1 MIKFRS
7 VVFATCWLAATA
19 CFAQDIDTASLDAL
33 HWRMIGSFRAGRVS
47 AVAGVPDNPNVY
59 YFGTPGGG
67 IWKTTDAGHVW
78 SPIFDKQRIAS
89 IGSLAVAPSN
99 SKIIYAGT
107 GEQTPGNGVYKSLD
121 EGNTWTHA
129 GLEDTRFIQAVYVDP
144 HNSDVIV
151 AGANSIGVYV
161 FSRPNPTHTFTT
173 SRGVFKSEDGGK
185 TWRQTLRNDDTAGVF
200 DLTVDPDNWRVQYA
214 SLYIPASGPPPTPGK
229 PGGKEANSLIYK
241 SVDGGS
247 TWQLLQSKG
256 LPDNARGRLGIV
268 VAGGTKGRRI
278 YAVMEQGF
286 FRSDDAG
293 ATWTQSTKDPRIL
306 GNSYFSRAFVDT
318 KNPDILYVAQ
328 TSLYRSTDG
337 GHTFEAYVGAPSGDD
352 FHVLWIDPNN
362 PSRLLLGVDQGAII
376 SVDAGKTWSS
386 WYNQPTGQYYHII
399 TDQAFPYRT
408 YAAQQD
414 SGTQSVPSRSDN
426 GEITLSDNISIGGFE
441 FCFIAPDPLHPDWI
455 YSGGWYG
462 TVVRYDRKTGQ
473 TATVFEKGD
482 KYRVAQMPPL
492 FFAPHDPHTLY
503 FGTQYVLK
511 TTDQGESWQPISP
524 DLTEEGKKAP
534 QENLPEVAGKNDKT
548 DTDKKADNDKKIDKD
563 KKVDKDKDKDKA
575 EADEENPDR
584 PRPASI
590 NALSASTID
599 PGVMW
604 AATTNRIVQLTRD
617 GGSHWQ
623 KVTPPGISAPNEI
636 FYVEPSH
643 HDAATAYVSVGSS
656 RQAVPPQIFRT
667 HDYGASWQS
676 IITGLP
682 ASEGVRVVREDPVR
696 KGLLYA
702 GTDSTVFLSY
712 DDGDHWHPLT
722 LDLPATPV
730 TDMEVHGDDLVIST
744 YGRSLWILDNITP
757 IRQLNPEVLNS
768 TVHLFVPAPA
778 LRVRWDTNQ
787 DTPLPIET
795 PSGKNPPDGTAID
808 YYLKSA
814 SADGATI
821 TIKDAAGNVIRKFTG
836 TPHEPKLPLPNVPE
850 YWFSTPQPV
859 DGASGLHRFIWNLRY
874 DAPNVLPAGY
884 YGPIL
889 QYTEYTL
896 ADHAIPHETPRQQ
909 PEGPLVV
916 PGTYTI
922 ELTAGGQTVQ
932 QQVTVTLDPRVHA
945 TQADLEAQLAVAR
958 RLLSGIKLSYDE
970 YQAQAVLA
978 SALEEAKKGK
988 TIDTAELEKKIKAV
1002 TEGSKTAPGL
1012 GPVNRDLTRLLD
1024 SVEAADQHPTEPQI
1038 QAVNQ
1043 VCDALVKVTA
1053 LWKAL
1058 NDELQKQNPLNLP
1071 VASAPPSTGCTQ

>member
-1 MIKFRS
+1 
-7 VVFATCWLAATA
+7 
-19 CFAQDIDTASLDAL
+19 
-33 HWRMIGSFRAGRVS
+33 MIGSFRAGRVS

-59 YFGTPGGG
+59 FFGTPGGG

-99 SKIIYAGT
+99 TKTIYAGT
-107 GEQTPGNGVYKSLD
+107 GEQTPGNGVYKSVD
-121 EGNTWTHA
+121 EGNTWTHV

-144 HNSDVIV
+144 HNPDVLV

-161 FSRPNPTHTFTT
+161 FSRPNPTRTFTT
-173 SRGVFKSEDGGK
+173 PRGVFKSEDGGK
-185 TWRQTLRNDDTAGVF
+185 SWRQTLKNDDTAGVF
-200 DLTVDPDNWRVQYA
+200 DLTVDPDNWRIQYA
-214 SLYIPASGPPPTPGK
+214 SLYVPASGPPPVPGK
-229 PGGKEANSLIYK
+229 PEGKEANSLIYK

-256 LPDNARGRLGIV
+256 LPEKDRGRLGIV
-268 VAGGTKGRRI
+268 VAGNTKGRRL
-278 YAVMEQGF
+278 YAIMEQGF

-306 GNSYFSRAFVDT
+306 GSAYFSRLFVDT
-318 KNPDILYVAQ
+318 KNPDILYAAQ

-337 GHTFEAYVGAPSGDD
+337 GRTFEAYVGAPSGDD

-376 SVDAGKTWSS
+376 SVDAGKSWSS
-386 WYNQPTGQYYHII
+386 WYNQPTGQFYHVI
-399 TDQAFPYRT
+399 TDHEFPYRT

-426 GEITLSDNISIGGFE
+426 GEITLSDNISVGGFE

-473 TATVFEKGD
+473 TATIFEKGD
-482 KYRVAQMPPL
+482 KYRVSQMPPL
-492 FFAPHDPHTLY
+492 FFAPHDPHTFY

-511 TTDQGESWQPISP
+511 TTDEGESWQPISP
-524 DLTEEGKKAP
+524 DLTEEDKKVP
-534 QENLPEVAGKNDKT
+534 QKNLPAVAGKNDKV
-548 DTDKKADNDKKIDKD
+548 DNDKKADNDKKVDKD
-563 KKVDKDKDKDKA
+563 KKTDKDKDKKEEA
-575 EADEENPDR
+575 EEADLDR

-590 NALSASTID
+590 DALSASTID
-599 PGVMW
+599 PSIMW

-617 GGSHWQ
+617 GGAHWR
-623 KVTPPGISAPNEI
+623 KVTPPGIVAPTEI

-643 HDAATAYVSVGSS
+643 HDAATAYLSVGSS

-667 HDYGASWQS
+667 HDYGATWQS

-682 ASEGVRVVREDPVR
+682 VTEGVRVVREDPVR
-696 KGLLYA
+696 SGLLYA

-730 TDMEVHGDDLVIST
+730 TDMEVHDDDLVIST

-768 TVHLFVPAPA
+768 AAHLFVPAPA

-795 PSGKNPPDGTAID
+795 PSGKNPPDGIAID
-808 YYLKSA
+808 YFLKSA

-821 TIKDAAGNVIRKFTG
+821 TIKDAYGNVVRKFTG
-836 TPHEPKLPLPNVPE
+836 TPLEPNLPLPNVPE

-859 DGASGLHRFIWNLRY
+859 DATNGLHRFIWNLRY
-874 DAPNVLPAGY
+874 EAPRVLPAGY

-922 ELTAGGQTVQ
+922 ELTAAGQTIQ
-932 QQVTVTLDPRVHA
+932 QQVTVQLDPRVHA
-945 TQADLEAQLAVAR
+945 TQAELESQLAVAR
-958 RLLSGIKLSYDE
+958 RLLSGIKISYDE
-970 YQAQAVLA
+970 YQDEAALA
-978 SALEEAKKGK
+978 AALEAAKKGK
-988 TIDTAELEKKIKAV
+988 TIDTAELEKRLKAV
-1002 TEGSKTAPGL
+1002 TEGSRTAPGL

-1024 SVEAADQHPTEPQI
+1024 SVEAADQRPTEPQI
-1038 QAVNQ
+1038 QAVDQ
-1043 VCDALVKVTA
+1043 VCDALVKVNA
-1053 LWKAL
+1053 LWKSL
-1058 NDELQKQNPLNLP
+1058 NEDLQKQNPLSLP
-1071 VASAPPSTGCTQ
+1071 IATAPSSGCTQ

>member
-7 VVFATCWLAATA
+7 VLFAACCVAATA
-19 CFAQDIDTASLDAL
+19 CFAQDVDTASLDAL

-59 YFGTPGGG
+59 FFGTPGGG

-99 SKIIYAGT
+99 TKTIYAGT
-107 GEQTPGNGVYKSLD
+107 GEQTPGNGVYKSVD
-121 EGNTWTHA
+121 EGNTWTHV

-144 HNSDVIV
+144 HNPDVLV

-161 FSRPNPTHTFTT
+161 FSRPNPTRTFTT
-173 SRGVFKSEDGGK
+173 PRGVFKSEDGGK
-185 TWRQTLRNDDTAGVF
+185 SWRQTLKNDDTAGVF
-200 DLTVDPDNWRVQYA
+200 DLTVDPDNWRIQYA
-214 SLYIPASGPPPTPGK
+214 SLYVPASGPPPVPGK
-229 PGGKEANSLIYK
+229 PEGKEANSLIYK

-256 LPDNARGRLGIV
+256 LPEKDRGRLGIV
-268 VAGGTKGRRI
+268 VAGNTKGRRL
-278 YAVMEQGF
+278 YAIMEQGF

-306 GNSYFSRAFVDT
+306 GSAYFSRLFVDT
-318 KNPDILYVAQ
+318 KNPDILYAAQ

-337 GHTFEAYVGAPSGDD
+337 GRTFEAYVGAPSGDD

-376 SVDAGKTWSS
+376 SVDAGKSWSS
-386 WYNQPTGQYYHII
+386 WYNQPTGQFYHVI
-399 TDQAFPYRT
+399 TDHEFPYRT

-426 GEITLSDNISIGGFE
+426 GEITLSDNISVGGFE

-473 TATVFEKGD
+473 TATIFEKGD
-482 KYRVAQMPPL
+482 KYRVSQMPPL

-511 TTDQGESWQPISP
+511 TTDEGESWQPISP
-524 DLTEEGKKAP
+524 DLTEEDKKVP
-534 QENLPEVAGKNDKT
+534 QKNLPAVAGKNDKV
-548 DTDKKADNDKKIDKD
+548 DNDKKADNDKKVDKG
-563 KKVDKDKDKDKA
+563 KKTDKDKDKKEEA
-575 EADEENPDR
+575 EEADLDR

-590 NALSASTID
+590 DALSASTID
-599 PGVMW
+599 PSIMW

-617 GGSHWQ
+617 GGAHWR
-623 KVTPPGISAPNEI
+623 KVTPPGIVAPTEI

-643 HDAATAYVSVGSS
+643 HDAATAYLSVGSS

-667 HDYGASWQS
+667 HDYGATWQS

-682 ASEGVRVVREDPVR
+682 VTEGVRVVREDPVR
-696 KGLLYA
+696 SGLLYA

-730 TDMEVHGDDLVIST
+730 TDMEVHDDDLVIST

-768 TVHLFVPAPA
+768 AAHLFVPAPA

-795 PSGKNPPDGTAID
+795 PSGKNPPDGIAID
-808 YYLKSA
+808 YFLKSA

-821 TIKDAAGNVIRKFTG
+821 TIKDAYGNVVRKFTG
-836 TPHEPKLPLPNVPE
+836 TPLEPNLPLPNVPE

-859 DGASGLHRFIWNLRY
+859 DATNGLHRFIWNLRY
-874 DAPNVLPAGY
+874 EAPRVLPAGY

-922 ELTAGGQTVQ
+922 ELTAAGQTIQ
-932 QQVTVTLDPRVHA
+932 QQVTVQLDPRVHA
-945 TQADLEAQLAVAR
+945 TQAELESQLAVAR
-958 RLLSGIKLSYDE
+958 RLLSGIKISYDE
-970 YQAQAVLA
+970 YQDEAALA
-978 SALEEAKKGK
+978 AALEAAKKGK
-988 TIDTAELEKKIKAV
+988 TIDTAELEKRLKAV
-1002 TEGSKTAPGL
+1002 TEGSRTAPGL

-1024 SVEAADQHPTEPQI
+1024 SVEAADQRPTEPQI
-1038 QAVNQ
+1038 QAVDQ
-1043 VCDALVKVTA
+1043 VCDALVKVNA
-1053 LWKAL
+1053 LWKSL
-1058 NDELQKQNPLNLP
+1058 NEDLQKQNPLSLP
-1071 VASAPPSTGCTQ
+1071 IATAPSSGCTQ